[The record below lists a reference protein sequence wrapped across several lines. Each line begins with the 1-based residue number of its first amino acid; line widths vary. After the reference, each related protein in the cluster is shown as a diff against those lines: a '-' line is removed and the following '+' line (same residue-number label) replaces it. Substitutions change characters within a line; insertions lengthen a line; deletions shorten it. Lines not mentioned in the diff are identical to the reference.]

1 MIRCR
6 QDRWR
11 KTDKCMDTQA
21 RAQASLGSREQAT
34 ITTTAAA
41 AVEKTASQEARLQN
55 MCPVRENKLSEKTT
69 YL

>member
-1 MIRCR
+1 
-6 QDRWR
+6 
-11 KTDKCMDTQA
+11 MDTQA